1 MKKHVCVNI
10 DESLA
15 EQAKAIAEANGQT
28 FSGLVATLLKEHLR
42 EANHETPK

>member
-10 DESLA
+10 DEVLA
-15 EQAKAIAEANGQT
+15 EQAKQAAEAQGQT

-42 EANHETPK
+42 EVSHETPK